1 MFHIVRIVLNFQ
13 KERLKNRC
21 QPSKDNPK
29 SFCLLHCRLSVAGYN
44 GNAGDSLAVS
54 RLAYDKHLHNGRQ
67 FTTKDSDNDR
77 HPSSNCAAASGAWWF
92 SYCYDANLNG
102 PYMGNSTTFGI
113 VWWQWKKSYESLK
126 SSEMK
131 LK

>member
-1 MFHIVRIVLNFQ
+1 M
-13 KERLKNRC
+13 
-21 QPSKDNPK
+21 
-29 SFCLLHCRLSVAGYN
+29 AGYS

-77 HPSSNCAAASGAWWF
+77 DPSSNCAASAGGAWWF

-102 PYMGNSTTFGI
+102 PYLGKESTVAGI

-126 SSEMK
+126 YSAMK